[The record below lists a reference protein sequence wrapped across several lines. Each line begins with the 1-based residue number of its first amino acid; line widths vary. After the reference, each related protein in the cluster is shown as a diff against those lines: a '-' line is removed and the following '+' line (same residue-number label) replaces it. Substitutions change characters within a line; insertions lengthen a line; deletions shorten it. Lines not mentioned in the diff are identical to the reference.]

1 MSTEPMHAYSG
12 SGASV
17 GAVQTPDDEIGL
29 LSGIGAGHARI
40 ELPYPVQES
49 AFDVI
54 ELRR

>member
-1 MSTEPMHAYSG
+1 MHAYSG
-12 SGASV
+12 SGASY

-29 LSGIGAGHARI
+29 LSGIGPGHARI